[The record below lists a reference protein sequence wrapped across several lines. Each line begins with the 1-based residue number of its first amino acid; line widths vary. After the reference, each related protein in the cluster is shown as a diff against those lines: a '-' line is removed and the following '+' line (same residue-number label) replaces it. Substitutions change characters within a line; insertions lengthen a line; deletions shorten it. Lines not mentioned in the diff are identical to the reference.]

1 MKLKKSMNPIYQ
13 TPILNNIGFPRIQF
27 RSITAAYPEK
37 FEPVKDS
44 FSTNPLYENYWDK
57 DNITKLAKSNP
68 EIMRILKENKIPLK
82 VNSAELEKLKHGHL
96 IDTRVTAAKIYSA
109 LPKELKMEINP
120 QTLQQAAMLHDYGKA
135 LIPNAILNKNGKL
148 TNRRLIKEE
157 GGTLFNNEV
166 IRMMKNTAKV
176 DIPPTGFAGVKFT
189 ADVFTENG
197 VIKIKLR

>member
-1 MKLKKSMNPIYQ
+1 MIIISVFSFYKLKLQNTLYG
-13 TPILNNIGFPRIQF
+13 NIETRDVI
-27 RSITAAYPEK
+27 
-37 FEPVKDS
+37 
-44 FSTNPLYENYWDK
+44 
-57 DNITKLAKSNP
+57 DNG
-68 EIMRILKENKIPLK
+68 RCKIEFK
-82 VNSAELEKLKHGHL
+82 V
-96 IDTRVTAAKIYSA
+96 
-109 LPKELKMEINP
+109 
-120 QTLQQAAMLHDYGKA
+120 
-135 LIPNAILNKNGKL
+135 NKNGKL

>member
-1 MKLKKSMNPIYQ
+1 MFKCTVCQKLHKEKTDYCDCGNDEFTEAPSMAGYGASVTPKQLLSWGIFAICIALSGWIWFGFSPQQKSVQQPSPQPENVKTIRNIPSIDKIWDDTLPDTAGSKDNPLSVYKLKLQNTLYG
-13 TPILNNIGFPRIQF
+13 NIETRDVI
-27 RSITAAYPEK
+27 
-37 FEPVKDS
+37 
-44 FSTNPLYENYWDK
+44 
-57 DNITKLAKSNP
+57 DNG
-68 EIMRILKENKIPLK
+68 RCKIEFK
-82 VNSAELEKLKHGHL
+82 V
-96 IDTRVTAAKIYSA
+96 
-109 LPKELKMEINP
+109 
-120 QTLQQAAMLHDYGKA
+120 
-135 LIPNAILNKNGKL
+135 NKNGKL